1 MDVSSKMIQL
11 MTKRY
16 EKYLTE
22 ASIARMQFIVDDA
35 KGLTSLSPNS
45 VGGGVL
51 DKGLIDVLH
60 SSTGM
65 IDNEDVDNPIRQI
78 VESVHKVLQPSR
90 PFIFFSRSQPEY
102 IFRRALGTLQLELDM
117 EIQTNWNDIQV
128 LKLVDLD
135 VLLYRFVKAEPF
147 MQKKKKNRKQ

>member
-22 ASIARMQFIVDDA
+22 ASIARMEFIVDDA

-45 VGGGVL
+45 VGGGVV

-65 IDNEDVDNPIRQI
+65 IDN
-78 VESVHKVLQPSR
+78 
-90 PFIFFSRSQPEY
+90 
-102 IFRRALGTLQLELDM
+102 
-117 EIQTNWNDIQV
+117 
-128 LKLVDLD
+128 
-135 VLLYRFVKAEPF
+135 
-147 MQKKKKNRKQ
+147 